1 MMTDDYLKTMLP
13 NSLSG
18 LIFGFEGINNT
29 VVLLNGPTGCKF
41 YHSATSDNQTLRQM
55 TFDPH
60 NYPPLWYFG
69 QPRVPC
75 TWLDKRDYV
84 YGSEDKLLDAMD
96 FLWSMAPFELLVI
109 VNSPGAALIG
119 DDLKRIADQY
129 LTERDQSGNTKAGGT
144 GSAVSVI
151 TVESPGY
158 SQDIYRGFQQA
169 CQILIDRFCS
179 QVEPA
184 GDDTQQEG
192 IRPRINLLGLSV
204 FHKYWQGDMQEM
216 QRLASLCGIE
226 VNTCLCCECTVDEI
240 RKIPEADLNVVI
252 DPDYGCPTAEYLKE
266 GFGMPYVCPDG
277 LPVGFEATEAFFR
290 QICGALGC
298 DPEPVIQESERARAR
313 SYLYISR
320 VNSLT
325 GLPKGVRY
333 AVHGSP
339 AQCRGYERFLT
350 GYFGMVPDVVS
361 ELGRDED
368 SDGKNTAAKDIWK
381 TDAQLV
387 FADGNIIAGLK
398 ARSHQFTGVEI
409 GMPSLG
415 YVDVIPK
422 THLGINGALLICEQ
436 VLNGL
441 MF

>member
-1 MMTDDYLKTMLP
+1 MTNGDLNTRIPD
-13 NSLSG
+13 SLSG
-18 LIFGFEGINNT
+18 LIFGFEGIRDT

-41 YHSATSDNQTLRQM
+41 YHSATSDNQMLRQM

-75 TWLDKRDYV
+75 TWLDRRDYV
-84 YGSEDKLLDAMD
+84 YGSEDKLWEAMD
-96 FLWSMAPFELLVI
+96 FLQTLEPAELLVI

-119 DDLKRIADQY
+119 DDLKGITDRYLADHGVD
-129 LTERDQSGNTKAGGT
+129 RVNFDA
-144 GSAVSVI
+144 VI

-158 SQDIYRGFQQA
+158 SKGIYQGYQQA
-169 CQILIDRFCS
+169 CRILIDRFCQKS
-179 QVEPA
+179 EFAAVH
-184 GDDTQQEG
+184 
-192 IRPRINLLGLSV
+192 PRINLLGISI
-204 FHKYWQGDMQEM
+204 FHKHWQGDLEEM

-226 VNTCLCCECTVDEI
+226 VNTCLCCECSIDEI
-240 RKIPEADLNVVI
+240 REIPSADLNVVI
-252 DPDYGCPTAEYLKE
+252 DPDFGSPVAEYLE
-266 GFGMPYVCPDG
+266 ERFGMPYVCPDG
-277 LPVGFEATEAFFR
+277 LPVGFEATEELFG
-290 QICGALGC
+290 QICRALGC
-298 DPEPVIQESERARAR
+298 DPAPVIQESERARAR
-313 SYLYISR
+313 SYLYVSR

-339 AQCRGYERFLT
+339 SQRRGYERFLT
-350 GYFGMVPDVVS
+350 DYFGMTPD
-361 ELGRDED
+361 R
-368 SDGKNTAAKDIWK
+368 KDIWE

-398 ARSHQFTGVEI
+398 AREHQFVGVEI

-422 THLGINGALLICEQ
+422 THLGISGALLVCEQ

-441 MF
+441 MY